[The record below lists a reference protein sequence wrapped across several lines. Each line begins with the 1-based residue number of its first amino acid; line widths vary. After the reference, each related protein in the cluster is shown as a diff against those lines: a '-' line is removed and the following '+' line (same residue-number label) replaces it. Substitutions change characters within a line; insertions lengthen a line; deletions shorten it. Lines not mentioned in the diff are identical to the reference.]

1 MKRFFVLILI
11 FLVLLINNIALGF
24 NTDWKT
30 VEITRTIAA
39 SVAEFGQTREVQV
52 PSEPLSFDSQLS
64 WDVTITKKSLLAER
78 KAAFFSIEEK
88 GADGKNLIRRVFTA
102 KGQLIIP
109 KGMSYKVVLDAG
121 EYTNPFTKSGAEVSA
136 KLQYKEVQIRYAQ
149 GDKPF
154 LFQFAVLGPV
164 AAHDWQWNWSGKLN
178 GTGNTVSVQFEKEGK
193 FPIILET
200 KGLDRKY
207 YFDLDVPAL
216 LVMNPTLDSLKGPVE
231 MRVQAQTNS
240 VVNYGQQAKFQWD
253 FGNGTILTGTDVS
266 CLYTKPGK
274 YLVKLSATVDRYT
287 YQKIWMLEANPLTI
301 TPNPVVT
308 PTTGPVPLN
317 VTGKVT
323 PNVSGGPTDLVYRWL
338 IGKETVEGTTFTHR
352 FTEPG
357 DYRVVLQTIDKL
369 HPELLIPEEVVLI
382 QALAP
387 TLVINPK
394 ASLTTGLIPFTVAFD
409 PGLAVKGSP
418 SELAVLW
425 DFGDG
430 EFSNQLKPVHIYKE
444 PGEYDIK
451 LSIAD
456 QLHPGN
462 LAWATL
468 KLTATPPELRPTAT
482 ASAMK
487 GFVPHP
493 VNFTAQ
499 VGITGSPCDPL
510 YIWDFGDGAI
520 SYEQNPAHVY
530 RQAGSYPVKLS
541 VRDRLH
547 PQTIAETN
555 LQIEVVTPK
564 LRLTSSVTPTTG
576 SAPLTIQCRAWG
588 EKEGNTNPSLKYVW
602 DFGDGSSVEGTETQ
616 HSYQR
621 KGTYTV
627 TVTLQDPA
635 LGLKEVKTYKIVVK

>member
-1 MKRFFVLILI
+1 MKRFFILILI

-24 NTDWKT
+24 NVDWKT
-30 VEITRTIAA
+30 IELTRTISA
-39 SVAEFGQTREVQV
+39 SVAEFGQTRAVQV

-64 WDVTITKKSLLAER
+64 WDVTITKKSLLSER
-78 KAAFFSIEEK
+78 KAAYFAIEEK
-88 GADGKNLIRRVFTA
+88 GADGKNFVRRVFTA
-102 KGQLIIP
+102 KGYLIIP
-109 KGMSYKVVLDAG
+109 KGASYKVVLDAG
-121 EYTNPFTKSGAEVSA
+121 EYTNPFTKSGAEVNA

-154 LFQFAVLGPV
+154 LFQFDVLGPV
-164 AAHDWQWNWSGKLN
+164 AAQDWTWNWSGKLN
-178 GTGNTVSVQFEKEGK
+178 STGNAVSVQFEKEGK
-193 FPIILET
+193 YPVVLET
-200 KGLDRKY
+200 KGSDRKY

-216 LVMNPTLDSLKGPVE
+216 LVMNPKLDSLKGPVE
-231 MRVQAQTNS
+231 MRVKAQADS

-253 FGNGTILTGTDVS
+253 FGNGTTLTGTDVS

-287 YQKIWMLEANPLTI
+287 YQRIWMVEADPLTI
-301 TPNPVVT
+301 IPNPVVT
-308 PTTGPVPLN
+308 PTTGPVPLD

-323 PNVSGGPTDLVYRWL
+323 PNLSGGPTNLVYRWL
-338 IGKETVEGTTFTHR
+338 IGKETVEGTSFTHR

-357 DYRVVLQTIDKL
+357 NYRVVLQTVDQI
-369 HPELLIPEEVVLI
+369 HPELIIPDEVIMIKVLAP
-382 QALAP
+382 ALA
-387 TLVINPK
+387 INPK
-394 ASLTTGLIPFTVAFD
+394 ASLTNGLIPFTVAFES
-409 PGLAVKGSP
+409 GLEVKGSP
-418 SELAVLW
+418 SELAVFW

-430 EFSNQLKPVHIYKE
+430 ESSNQLKPVHIYKE
-444 PGEYDIK
+444 PGEYDVK
-451 LSIAD
+451 LSIVD

-462 LAWATL
+462 LAWETL
-468 KLTATPPELRPTAT
+468 KITATPPELRPTAT
-482 ASAMK
+482 ASAVK
-487 GFVPHP
+487 GFMPHN

-510 YIWDFGDGAI
+510 FIWDFGDGET

-547 PQTIAETN
+547 PQTIAEAN

-576 SAPLTIQCRAWG
+576 PAPLTIQCRAWG
-588 EKEGNTNPSLKYVW
+588 EKEGTPNPALKYVW
-602 DFGDGSSVEGTETQ
+602 DFGDGSRAEGTETQ

-627 TVTLQDPA
+627 TITLQDPA